1 VGDKVEW
8 QTIPLSEIKVSGYNP
23 REISE
28 EALRGLRSS
37 LDAFGFVQNLVIN
50 RRTGNLISGH
60 QRLKALQDEEGAGDK
75 EVMAAY
81 VDVDETHEKA
91 MNVALNNPLSQIKA
105 RGAGMYKGKPKRPPD
120 RGTPEPTGER
130 RCESDPA
137 APNIPTSVA

>member
-1 VGDKVEW
+1 MGDKVEW

-60 QRLKALQDEEGAGDK
+60 QRLKALQDEGGAGDK

-91 MNVALNNPLSQIKA
+91 MNVALNNPHL
-105 RGAGMYKGKPKRPPD
+105 AGEY
-120 RGTPEPTGER
+120 TPEVLDIIGEIKQALP
-130 RCESDPA
+130 ELA
-137 APNIPTSVA
+137 ANAS